1 MAMNKFTLI
10 LASVVLALSATTA
23 LAMNGQADRANEA
36 RSYPTKTADTIAD
49 VRVSA
54 R

>member
-1 MAMNKFTLI
+1 MKKITLI
-10 LASVVLALSATTA
+10 LASFVLAFSATTA
-23 LAMNGQADRANEA
+23 LAMNGKADDINEA
-36 RSYPTKTADTIAD
+36 RSYPNKTADTVAD

>member
-1 MAMNKFTLI
+1 MNKFTLI
-10 LASVVLALSATTA
+10 LASVVLAFCATTA

-36 RSYPTKTADTIAD
+36 GSYPTKTADTIVD